1 MEKPT
6 GSWLCPTEADRARM
20 LEAGSLVRLTRV
32 WVSLL
37 VAGATAAAGPWV
49 GWWPSVFGALAA
61 LQVATLDRRVVGS
74 HRPERYVA
82 ASFLSTAVF
91 ATLGA
96 ATSGGPQSPM
106 LVLVALPAILMANRF
121 RRPVVVAGLAV
132 TAAIM
137 LLGSVA
143 VDPGSFADDPSLVLV
158 SVALVIGVVVF
169 TLSLSDTEMALRED
183 ARVDHLTGLNNRA
196 SLTTR
201 FGELRSTAR
210 ATGASIAL
218 VVYDLDRFKSVND
231 DLGHDR
237 GDAVLRDTAALLRR
251 HLRAEDLVYR
261 LGGEEFCVVLP
272 GLGVEEAAEV
282 AQRQR
287 ESIEEAR
294 PGGVAIT
301 ISGGV
306 AAVAG
311 RDVAWEPLFQRA
323 DAALLRAKREGRNR
337 IVVDG
342 GGTGVEE
349 SDDDGD
355 ALAAAA

>member
-1 MEKPT
+1 
-6 GSWLCPTEADRARM
+6 M
-20 LEAGSLVRLTRV
+20 LEAGALVRLTRV

-37 VAGATAAAGPWV
+37 VALATAAAGPWV
-49 GWWPSVFGALAA
+49 GWWPSIFGALSA
-61 LQVATLDRRVVGS
+61 LQVATLDRRVARS
-74 HRPERYVA
+74 LRPERYVA

-91 ATLGA
+91 ATAGA

-121 RRPVVVAGLAV
+121 RRPVVVAGLGA
-132 TAAIM
+132 TLAIL

-143 VDPGSFADDPSLVLV
+143 VDPASFVDDPSLVLV

-183 ARVDHLTGLNNRA
+183 ARVDHLTGLHNRA
-196 SLTTR
+196 SLASR
-201 FGELRSTAR
+201 FDELRAQAR
-210 ATGASIAL
+210 VTGASIAL

-261 LGGEEFCVVLP
+261 LGGEEFCVLLP
-272 GLGVEEAAEV
+272 GLDVAAALEI

-301 ISGGV
+301 VSGGV
-306 AAVAG
+306 AAASGYAIV
-311 RDVAWEPLFQRA
+311 WETLFQHA

-342 GGTGVEE
+342 DDAA
-349 SDDDGD
+349 SDET
-355 ALAAAA
+355 LSAAA

>member
-1 MEKPT
+1 
-6 GSWLCPTEADRARM
+6 M

-37 VAGATAAAGPWV
+37 VAVATAAAGPWV
-49 GWWPSVFGALAA
+49 GWWPTVFGALAA
-61 LQVATLDRRVVGS
+61 LQVATLDRRVARS
-74 HRPERYVA
+74 SRPERYVA
-82 ASFLSTAVF
+82 ASFLSTAIF
-91 ATLGA
+91 ATAGA

-106 LVLVALPAILMANRF
+106 LVLVARPAILMANRF
-121 RRPVVVAGLAV
+121 RRPVVIAGLAA
-132 TAAIM
+132 TLAIM

-143 VDPGSFADDPSLVLV
+143 VDPGSFAGDPSLVLV

-196 SLTTR
+196 SLAPR
-201 FGELRSTAR
+201 FDELRSQAR
-210 ATGASIAL
+210 VTGGSLAL

-237 GDAVLRDTAALLRR
+237 GDAVLRDTAVLLRR
-251 HLRAEDLVYR
+251 HLRGEDLVYR
-261 LGGEEFCVVLP
+261 LGGEEFCVLLP
-272 GLGVEEAAEV
+272 GVGVEAALEI

-301 ISGGV
+301 VSGGV
-306 AAVAG
+306 AAASGYAIV
-311 RDVAWEPLFQRA
+311 WETLFQRA

-337 IVVDG
+337 IVVD
-342 GGTGVEE
+342 
-349 SDDDGD
+349 DD
-355 ALAAAA
+355 ASAAALDPRAQLGAAPGRDRTGGALGGQRDAA

>member
-20 LEAGSLVRLTRV
+20 LEAGALVRLTRV

-37 VAGATAAAGPWV
+37 VAAATAAAGPWV

-74 HRPERYVA
+74 ARPERYVA
-82 ASFLSTAVF
+82 ASFLSTALF
-91 ATLGA
+91 ATAGA
-96 ATSGGPQSPM
+96 ATSGGPRSPM
-106 LVLVALPAILMANRF
+106 LVFVALPAILMANRF
-121 RRPVVVAGLAV
+121 RRPVVLAGLAV
-132 TAAIM
+132 TVAIM

-143 VDPGSFADDPSLVLV
+143 VDPGAFIDDPSLVLV
-158 SVALVIGVVVF
+158 SCALVIGVVVF

-196 SLTTR
+196 SLEPR
-201 FGELRSTAR
+201 FAELRSAAR

-218 VVYDLDRFKSVND
+218 IVYDLDRFKSVND

-237 GDAVLRDTAALLRR
+237 GDAVLRDTAALLLR
-251 HLRAEDLVYR
+251 HLRAEDLVFR
-261 LGGEEFCVVLP
+261 LGGEEFCVLLP
-272 GLGVEEAAEV
+272 GLGSEPAAEI

-301 ISGGV
+301 VSGGV
-306 AAVAG
+306 AAVSG
-311 RDVAWEPLFQRA
+311 RAVEWEPLFLRA

-337 IVVDG
+337 IVVDDG
-342 GGTGVEE
+342 E
-349 SDDDGD
+349 SSDAA

>member
-1 MEKPT
+1 
-6 GSWLCPTEADRARM
+6 M
-20 LEAGSLVRLTRV
+20 LEAGALVRLTRV

-37 VAGATAAAGPWV
+37 VAAATAAVGPWV

-74 HRPERYVA
+74 ARPERYVA
-82 ASFLSTAVF
+82 ASFLSTAIF
-91 ATLGA
+91 ATAGA
-96 ATSGGPQSPM
+96 ATSGGPQSPLLI
-106 LVLVALPAILMANRF
+106 LVTLPAILMANRF

-132 TAAIM
+132 TVAIM
-137 LLGSVA
+137 LLGTVA
-143 VDPGSFADDPSLVLV
+143 VDPASFAGDPSLVLI
-158 SVALVIGVVVF
+158 SCTLVIGVVIF

-196 SLTTR
+196 SLALR
-201 FGELRSTAR
+201 FGELRATAR

-231 DLGHDR
+231 ALGHDR

-272 GLGVEEAAEV
+272 GLGADAAAEI

-287 ESIEEAR
+287 ESVEEAR

-301 ISGGV
+301 VSGGV
-306 AAVAG
+306 AAVSGAG
-311 RDVAWEPLFQRA
+311 TDWEPLFQRA

-342 GGTGVEE
+342 GADAG
-349 SDDDGD
+349 

>member
-1 MEKPT
+1 
-6 GSWLCPTEADRARM
+6 M

-37 VAGATAAAGPWV
+37 VAAATAAAGPWV
-49 GWWPSVFGALAA
+49 GWWPSIFGGLAA
-61 LQVATLDRRVVGS
+61 IQVATLDRRVARS
-74 HRPERYVA
+74 LRPERYVA
-82 ASFLSTAVF
+82 ASFLSTAIF
-91 ATLGA
+91 ATAGA

-121 RRPVVVAGLAV
+121 RRPVVVAGLAATV
-132 TAAIM
+132 AIM

-143 VDPGSFADDPSLVLV
+143 VDPASFADDPANVLIAC
-158 SVALVIGVVVF
+158 ALVVGVVVF

-183 ARVDHLTGLNNRA
+183 ARVDHLTGLHNRA
-196 SLTTR
+196 SLASR
-201 FGELRSTAR
+201 FDELRAQAR
-210 ATGASIAL
+210 VTGGSLAL

-261 LGGEEFCVVLP
+261 LGGEEFCVLLP
-272 GLGVEEAAEV
+272 GLTVEAAQEI

-294 PGGVAIT
+294 PGGVSIT
-301 ISGGV
+301 VSGGV
-306 AAVAG
+306 AAARGYAV
-311 RDVAWEPLFQRA
+311 VWETLFQHA

-342 GGTGVEE
+342 
-349 SDDDGD
+349 DDAPD

>member
-37 VAGATAAAGPWV
+37 VAAATAASGPWV

-74 HRPERYVA
+74 ARPERYVA
-82 ASFLSTAVF
+82 ASFLSTALF
-91 ATLGA
+91 ATAGA
-96 ATSGGPQSPM
+96 ATSGGPRSPM
-106 LVLVALPAILMANRF
+106 LVFVALPAILMANRF
-121 RRPVVVAGLAV
+121 RRPVVLAGLAV
-132 TAAIM
+132 TVAVM

-143 VDPGSFADDPSLVLV
+143 VDPGAFADDPSLVLV

-196 SLTTR
+196 SLAPR
-201 FGELRSTAR
+201 FGELRSAAR

-237 GDAVLRDTAALLRR
+237 GDAVLRDTAALLLR

-261 LGGEEFCVVLP
+261 LGGEEFCVLLP
-272 GLGVEEAAEV
+272 GLGVEEAAEI

-306 AAVAG
+306 AAAHGTAVEW
-311 RDVAWEPLFQRA
+311 DTLFRRA
-323 DAALLRAKREGRNR
+323 DAALLQAKRDGRNR
-337 IVVDG
+337 IAVARQAGPVK
-342 GGTGVEE
+342 
-349 SDDDGD
+349 
-355 ALAAAA
+355 LAA

>member
-1 MEKPT
+1 
-6 GSWLCPTEADRARM
+6 M
-20 LEAGSLVRLTRV
+20 LEAGALVRLTRV

-37 VAGATAAAGPWV
+37 VAVATAAAGPWV
-49 GWWPSVFGALAA
+49 GWWPSVFGALSA
-61 LQVATLDRRVVGS
+61 LQVATLDRRIVGS
-74 HRPERYVA
+74 ARPERYVA
-82 ASFLSTAVF
+82 ASFLSTALF
-91 ATLGA
+91 ATAGA

-106 LVLVALPAILMANRF
+106 LVLVVLPAILMANRF
-121 RRPVVVAGLAV
+121 RRPVVIAGLTV
-132 TAAIM
+132 TVAFM

-143 VDPGSFADDPSLVLV
+143 IDPGSFAHDPSLVFV
-158 SVALVIGVVVF
+158 SCALVIGVVVF

-196 SLTTR
+196 SLEPR

-218 VVYDLDRFKSVND
+218 IVYDLDRFKSVND

-237 GDAVLRDTAALLRR
+237 GDAVLRDTAALLLR
-251 HLRAEDLVYR
+251 HLRAEDLVFR
-261 LGGEEFCVVLP
+261 LGGEEFCVLLP
-272 GLGVEEAAEV
+272 GLSVEAAAEIG
-282 AQRQR
+282 QRQR

-311 RDVAWEPLFQRA
+311 RAVDWEPLFHRA

-342 GGTGVEE
+342 DGA
-349 SDDDGD
+349 DGD
-355 ALAAAA
+355 ATLVVAEAA

>member
-1 MEKPT
+1 MEKRT

-37 VAGATAAAGPWV
+37 VAAATAAAGPWL
-49 GWWPSVFGALAA
+49 GWWPSAFGALAA
-61 LQVATLDRRVVGS
+61 VQVATLDRRVVGS
-74 HRPERYVA
+74 ARPERFVA

-91 ATLGA
+91 ATAGA
-96 ATSGGPQSPM
+96 ATSGGPQSP
-106 LVLVALPAILMANRF
+106 LLFFVALPAILMANRF
-121 RRPVVVAGLAV
+121 RRTVVIAGLAV
-132 TAAIM
+132 TLAIM
-137 LLGSVA
+137 LMGSVA
-143 VDPGSFADDPSLVLV
+143 VDPASFADDPSLVFV

-183 ARVDHLTGLNNRA
+183 ARVDHLTGLDNRA
-196 SLTTR
+196 SLATR

-210 ATGASIAL
+210 ATGASVAL

-251 HLRAEDLVYR
+251 HLRAEDLVFR

-272 GLGVEEAAEV
+272 GLGVEAATEI

-306 AAVAG
+306 AEARG
-311 RDVAWEPLFQRA
+311 GDVDWEPLFQRA
-323 DAALLRAKREGRNR
+323 DAALLQAKRDGRNR
-337 IVVDG
+337 IVVA
-342 GGTGVEE
+342 
-349 SDDDGD
+349 GD
-355 ALAAAA
+355 EGASVAVAAAA

>member
-37 VAGATAAAGPWV
+37 VAAATAAAGPWV
-49 GWWPSVFGALAA
+49 GWWPSIFGALAA

-74 HRPERYVA
+74 ARPERYVA

-96 ATSGGPQSPM
+96 ATSGGPQSP
-106 LVLVALPAILMANRF
+106 LLFFVALPAILMANRF
-121 RRPVVVAGLAV
+121 RRPVVIAGLAV
-132 TAAIM
+132 TLAIM
-137 LLGSVA
+137 LLGTVA

-158 SVALVIGVVVF
+158 SIALVIGVVVF

-183 ARVDHLTGLNNRA
+183 ARVDHLTGLSNRA
-196 SLTTR
+196 SLEPR

-210 ATGASIAL
+210 ATGAPIAL
-218 VVYDLDRFKSVND
+218 VVYDLDCFKAVND

-251 HLRAEDLVYR
+251 HLRAADLVVR

-272 GLGVEEAAEV
+272 GLGAEEAAEI

-311 RDVAWEPLFQRA
+311 READWEPLFLRA

-342 GGTGVEE
+342 GGADEG
-349 SDDDGD
+349 SG